1 MVATQHVHPRLGGL
15 TPAQHRKGLRL
26 VPQPRVDMLRVDRL
40 LQPRQL
46 PRRSPGRVTPLEQR
60 LLEPAIEVLH
70 AAIELRLPCRD
81 EHGADAEAQAQ
92 PDHPRQGPRRWPPA
106 GQFAGVVELDLG
118 RPVQVLPALPEEG
131 EDLVHA
137 ARAGQVKADGA
148 VEGVLAHPDG
158 RWAPPG
164 RRCLYLHPHIVMY
177 ACVSFNYKSLV
188 QLVQWN
194 WRYSWLCNANWDE
207 VAGYWEQWD
216 YVQPVRR
223 PIQPAG

>member
-1 MVATQHVHPRLGGL
+1 MVEFASETLAHCLHRPGRAHPADENHAPGRERQTAGRHDEARRQFRQPQTLAVLG
-15 TPAQHRKGLRL
+15 RRL

-46 PRRSPGRVTPLEQR
+46 PAQVTRPREAPLEQR

-106 GQFAGVVELDLG
+106 GQ
-118 RPVQVLPALPEEG
+118 
-131 EDLVHA
+131 
-137 ARAGQVKADGA
+137 
-148 VEGVLAHPDG
+148 
-158 RWAPPG
+158 
-164 RRCLYLHPHIVMY
+164 
-177 ACVSFNYKSLV
+177 
-188 QLVQWN
+188 
-194 WRYSWLCNANWDE
+194 
-207 VAGYWEQWD
+207 
-216 YVQPVRR
+216 PVRR